1 MKKFLFLWV
10 ALIATLNMSAA
21 VTYELNG
28 GVTNDYGWQSKGDM
42 FAAFMTDAGATDFET
57 LDYYMQQ
64 EDPFGPN
71 ICTKLTDASPA
82 IAMTE
87 KWGWLETYIMQAH
100 TDQAADGAS
109 TLTAGGSGT
118 AWRYAVGAFFISRQ
132 RTSWPRSADFTELG
146 KDSVYIPTWQHA
158 YANPTEPTEAFT
170 LNAPYKKDA
179 VFGGWY
185 TTADFSGTAITT
197 IDATT
202 TGTLYARWYE
212 HMATAEINKATDGT
226 LVAVTG
232 VVNYVRR
239 NNVYIQD
246 ETGGTLVYTAET
258 ATCSVGQKITA
269 IGQKATYAGA
279 PEVKEAQ
286 IIATETGTLSAPKYI
301 TLADLVA
308 DKDWKFFGQR
318 VRVLNVVID
327 SYDKY
332 SNPTVTDGTNKAL
345 CHYMVLDSTQFPVG
359 TAVTLTGIAAYHN
372 QFQFTGNAN
381 DIAILGQYNNKDYF
395 LMGDFNAWNKDASP
409 VFTQISATDYKLTVP
424 AIYGECKVIKTQ
436 DDWWPQWGATTQGD
450 SVLPGTGY
458 AMKYA
463 FASYIDAANLYIGKK
478 EMGYTDATFIL
489 SQNGDDM
496 TFNFVSGK
504 EYKLEDMPH
513 TYYLVGKFC
522 NWELQSSIKFEEE
535 NGVLTAYVPT
545 LSDEFKVV
553 QDQTWLV
560 QWGTNW
566 DTKEAVKM
574 GEPYIMGAK
583 TDAQGEASDCTLG
596 GVIYQNAKLTLVKNE
611 SGDMVLTLVSGEKQ
625 TFSYTL
631 NETDK
636 TATITSLLDKTLTEW
651 EIPETIE
658 GSDGTIYKVTEI
670 AEDAMYQC
678 TNLTSVT
685 IPRYVTKIGYGALA
699 GCTSLTKITWDA
711 IACSGIR
718 DSNYGYSIYSH
729 VELFPYQTTG
739 DVRPQI
745 TSFIIGDEVEYLPNG
760 ICKYMTNLTS
770 ITIPASVKYIG
781 EEFYNTGIT
790 SVIWNAN
797 VGDRC
802 KSPYKESDNQSSY
815 EDYLQHTYLPFQN
828 IASQITSFTIGENV
842 DSIPQGLCF
851 AMVNLPSVNIP
862 KDVKYIG
869 DGAFNGCEK
878 VSDITLGD
886 KVTYIGAS
894 AFSGTNISSVTIPE
908 GVTYMGNSV
917 FANAMN
923 LKSVVWNVRALQGD
937 GYYRE
942 YYYDNDDDDNWTLIF
957 YHAPVTSFTFGEN
970 VDSIPSRLCYGMN
983 QLTSIIVPDNVA
995 LIGTQAFANTGI
1007 TSITFP
1013 ERLQKLGNQVCN
1025 NTPLNTIVWNVRNL
1039 ENGGY
1044 YSGEDGLF
1052 GNVSAQITSFTMGD
1066 KVEVIPN
1073 GLCKGMSRLTT
1084 IPLSANIRSIGNE
1097 AFAGTGIT
1105 SITIPEN
1112 MKNVGYR
1119 ICDGTPLSS
1128 VVWNAVSA
1136 HGSEPF
1142 LGVTEQITSF
1152 VLGDKVTY
1160 IPDYLCSS
1168 MNKLTSIAIP
1178 ATVDSIGARAFE
1190 GCSGLTSM
1198 VIPGNL
1204 KYIGN
1209 LSFAYCTSL
1218 NKIEIKNVIEECDA
1232 YCFMGCTALDTL
1244 ITSANM
1250 LEISLT
1256 RNDNNSYLPKNI
1268 RYIKITG
1275 GELSDNAFEVIN
1287 RNYKALR
1294 TLDLAATANTS
1305 LADEAFKGCYNLE
1318 TLALPGAMEEIPY
1331 MMAAE
1336 CVSLKSITIPAAT
1349 KTIGH
1354 RAFENCRLLRDVQF
1368 TANGQLTAI
1377 GNWAFYN
1384 CHELRSIAIPEGV
1397 TAVGYAAF
1405 YGCTYLADISLPST
1419 VESIADNGFALCAKL
1434 GKMTVNAAV
1443 PPVVEAKTFE
1453 NVSRSIPV
1461 YVPLQAVPL
1470 YQAADI
1476 WKDFN
1481 IQGVATGV
1489 TSVVDTQDVNCTKI
1503 VRNGQVLILRNGHT
1517 YSLTGV
1523 MVE

>member
-21 VTYELNG
+21 ITP
-28 GVTNDYGWQSKGDM
+28 
-42 FAAFMTDAGATDFET
+42 MTCAE
-57 LDYYMQQ
+57 
-64 EDPFGPN
+64 
-71 ICTKLTDASPA
+71 
-82 IAMTE
+82 
-87 KWGWLETYIMQAH
+87 
-100 TDQAADGAS
+100 AADAC
-109 TLTAGGSGT
+109 
-118 AWRYAVGAFFISRQ
+118 
-132 RTSWPRSADFTELG
+132 ELLQ
-146 KDSVYIPTWQHA
+146 SSQ
-158 YANPTEPTEAFT
+158 
-170 LNAPYKKDA
+170 
-179 VFGGWY
+179 
-185 TTADFSGTAITT
+185 
-197 IDATT
+197 
-202 TGTLYARWYE
+202 TGT
-212 HMATAEINKATDGT
+212 DS
-226 LVAVTG
+226 VAVTG
-232 VVNYVRR
+232 YVTNTDGKISRGQQTFWLDDEKSSKKTFEGYWCNMPEGETALNVGDKVVIKGFLRR
-239 NNVYIQD
+239 YNDVYEMKNGDITILERGSGIYSTYFADNN
-246 ETGGTLVYTAET
+246 ETGVSSTAAYDD
-258 ATCSVGQKITA
+258 ATGVLTVDLASNFSSQWSA
-269 IGQKATYAGA
+269 Q
-279 PEVKEAQ
+279 VKLHHNVAFNSQ
-286 IIATETGTLSAPKYI
+286 AKYMLSMK
-301 TLADLVA
+301 LHA
-308 DKDWKFFGQR
+308 DKDVKNITVKMDDEGEALYENQSINLTADEDYVYTSQAVQGVEGNNKLLVFDFG
-318 VRVLNVVID
+318 
-327 SYDKY
+327 YGEA
-332 SNPTVTDGTNKAL
+332 GTHITISDITILVQWGNKA
-345 CHYMVLDSTQFPVG
+345 YY
-359 TAVTLTGIAAYHN
+359 LT
-372 QFQFTGNAN
+372 
-381 DIAILGQYNNKDYF
+381 
-395 LMGDFNAWNKDASP
+395 GDFNEWNIDAAP
-409 VFTQISATDYKLTVP
+409 AFTQVSATDYELTVP
-424 AIYGECKVIKTQ
+424 AIYGGVKILKTQ
-436 DDWWPQWGATTQGD
+436 GTWFPHWGAFTAKD
-450 SVLPGTGY
+450 SIMPDTGFY
-458 AMKYA
+458 MLYC
-463 FASYIDAANLYIGKK
+463 SNGSSSENLYIGKRG
-478 EMGYTDATFIL
+478 MGYVDAKFRI
-489 SQNGDDM
+489 SVSGNNM
-496 TFNFVSGK
+496 TIVFVSGK
-504 EYKLEDMPH
+504 EYALEDMPH
-513 TYYLVGKFC
+513 SYYLVGAYC
-522 NWELQSSIKFEEE
+522 NWELQSAVKFEEE
-535 NGVLTAYVPT
+535 NGVLTANIPN
-545 LSDEFKVV
+545 LSGEFKVV
-553 QDQTWLV
+553 QDQTWSV
-560 QWGTNW
+560 QWGANR
-566 DTKEAVKM
+566 DAEATVKM
-574 GEPYIMGAK
+574 GEPYTMGAK
-583 TDAQGEASDCTLG
+583 TETLGDPSNCTLG
-596 GVIYQNAKLTLVKNE
+596 DIEYLNAKLTLAKNE
-611 SGDMVLTLVSGEKQ
+611 SGDMVLTLVSGDKVAF
-625 TFSYTL
+625 TCSV
-631 NETDK
+631 NATDK
-636 TATITSLLDKTLTEW
+636 TATITALLDKTLTEW
-651 EIPETIE
+651 AIPETIK
-658 GSDGTIYKVTEI
+658 GSDGTVYRVTEI

-699 GCTSLTKITWDA
+699 GCTSLTKITWNA
-711 IACSGIR
+711 IACSGIW

-729 VELFPYQTTG
+729 VELTPYQTIG
-739 DVRPQI
+739 DIRPQI
-745 TSFIIGDEVEYLPNG
+745 TSFIIGDEVEYLPSG
-760 ICKYMTNLTS
+760 LCKNMTNLTS

-781 EEFYNTGIT
+781 EEFDNTGIT
-790 SVIWNAN
+790 SVVWNAN

-802 KSPYKESDNQSSY
+802 KSPYKESDYQSSF
-815 EDYLQHTYLPFQN
+815 EDYLQHTYLPFRN
-828 IASQITSFTIGENV
+828 IASQITSFAIGGNV
-842 DSIPQGLCF
+842 DSIPQGLC
-851 AMVNLPSVNIP
+851 
-862 KDVKYIG
+862 KDMANVVSFNVPQNVKFIG
-869 DGAFNGCEK
+869 NDAFNGCT
-878 VSDITLGD
+878 SMTNITLGNAL
-886 KVTYIGAS
+886 TYIGDD
-894 AFSGTNISSVTIPE
+894 AFNGCTTMTNITLGNALTHIGSNAFANTGIASVTIPE
-908 GVTYMGNSV
+908 GVTYMGSGA
-917 FANAMN
+917 FANTTN
-923 LKSVVWNVRALQGD
+923 LKTIVWNVKALCGD
-937 GYYRE
+937 YYRE
-942 YYYDNDDDDNWTLIF
+942 YYYEDESAINSMFHN
-957 YHAPVTSFTFGEN
+957 APVTSFTFGAN

-983 QLTSIIVPDNVA
+983 QLTSIIVPDNTA
-995 LIGTQAFANTGI
+995 MIGTEAFANTGI

-1013 ERLQKLGNQVCN
+1013 EQLQKLGNQVCN

-1044 YSGEDGLF
+1044 YSSDDGLF

-1084 IPLSANIRSIGNE
+1084 IPLSANIRSIGYE

-1112 MKNVGYR
+1112 VKQVEYR

-1198 VIPGNL
+1198 VISGNL

-1250 LEISLT
+1250 LEISPT
-1256 RNDNNSYLPKNI
+1256 RNDDNSYLPKNI

-1349 KTIGH
+1349 KAIGH

-1461 YVPLQAVPL
+1461 YVPIQAVPL
-1470 YQAADI
+1470 YQAADV

-1489 TSVVDTQDVNCTKI
+1489 TSVVDTQDVNFTKI